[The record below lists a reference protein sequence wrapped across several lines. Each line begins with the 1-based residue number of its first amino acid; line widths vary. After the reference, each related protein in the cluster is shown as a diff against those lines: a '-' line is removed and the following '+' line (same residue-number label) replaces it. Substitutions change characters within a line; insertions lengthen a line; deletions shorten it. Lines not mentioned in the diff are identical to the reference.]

1 MCDVP
6 NNAVFCTILSYATSE
21 IVSKCA
27 VRLSRA
33 DLSAPITTGTI
44 INFFRLQN
52 FLISICRSLYLA
64 ILLAVALTTLYIV
77 LWYRYANH
85 PCCLLCVIPI
95 TILVLLN
102 SIILSVRSGVSQYIV
117 TFPFVVMERGAW
129 CNGNLY
135 TLNPLS
141 HRLSSVDMRQY
152 FHFYKGIPFHITYH
166 TH

>member
-44 INFFRLQN
+44 INFFSLQN

-102 SIILSVRSGVSQYIV
+102 SIILPVRSGLSQYIV
-117 TFPFVVMERGAW
+117 TFPLVFMGKGTW
-129 CNGNLY
+129 CNHDSH
-135 TLNPLS
+135 TINPLS
-141 HRLSSVDMRQY
+141 CSINKCRYALV
-152 FHFYKGIPFHITYH
+152 FHVYIGILFHITSH